1 MIAMKRI
8 HEDFKDILTEE
19 QIAECRAARD
29 NHRSVIFKDTRE
41 KISEGAAA
49 ELKSLCDLFRE
60 DNYIWLASLWEPE
73 IGGFYYS
80 VSGRDGKGFLPD
92 VQSTAQALNFMETS
106 GLLGGRGRL
115 YQDVLPEDM
124 KEKIKSFT
132 LSLQDEDGFF
142 YHPQWGKHITLSR
155 RGRDLS
161 WATEILGN
169 LGAKPH
175 YPLPFEKRDDGKVSS
190 SVPEHLRSI
199 ENLKAHLDSLDI
211 EHKSY
216 QLGNQLQAQLR
227 QFVAAG
233 DEYVDCLI
241 QNLNKR
247 QRADNGLW
255 QEKVNYDSVN
265 GLMKICL
272 IYTALGRPFPN
283 AERALESAIYAALS
297 SQRVTFITQVYNPL
311 VTINN
316 LIANIKKFGDASVAE
331 KLRRTIAD
339 NAEGFIRLTREK
351 SVICQ
356 CPDGSFSY
364 GVIGTEHNGRIAQ
377 YAPVAI
383 ADEDEGTVDA
393 NGITVSGIYR
403 NTCRILGIEDI
414 PVFSPCDSAL
424 FLELL
429 SAARVK
435 PKLYEKP
442 SWFEDYLV

>member
-1 MIAMKRI
+1 MRTPFDLNDR
-8 HEDFKDILTEE
+8 DFSRYVHKTGIEADLVPVYASQVTTL
-19 QIAECRAARD
+19 D
-29 NHRSVIFKDTRE
+29 GVDHNVI
-41 KISEGAAA
+41 
-49 ELKSLCDLFRE
+49 
-60 DNYIWLASLWEPE
+60 
-73 IGGFYYS
+73 
-80 VSGRDGKGFLPD
+80 
-92 VQSTAQALNFMETS
+92 
-106 GLLGGRGRL
+106 
-115 YQDVLPEDM
+115 
-124 KEKIKSFT
+124 
-132 LSLQDEDGFF
+132 
-142 YHPQWGKHITLSR
+142 
-155 RGRDLS
+155 
-161 WATEILGN
+161 
-169 LGAKPH
+169 
-175 YPLPFEKRDDGKVSS
+175 
-190 SVPEHLRSI
+190 
-199 ENLKAHLDSLDI
+199 
-211 EHKSY
+211 
-216 QLGNQLQAQLR
+216 
-227 QFVAAG
+227 
-233 DEYVDCLI
+233 
-241 QNLNKR
+241 
-247 QRADNGLW
+247 
-255 QEKVNYDSVN
+255 
-265 GLMKICL
+265 
-272 IYTALGRPFPN
+272 ALGRPFPN

-316 LIANIKKFGDASVAE
+316 LIGNIKKFGDASVAE